1 MADLELLVVVLAAVL
16 LMTWTARTLHVSE
29 PLLLLAG
36 GVLLGL
42 VPRFEHIR
50 VAPEA
55 ILMLVLPALLYWES
69 LTTSTREVRANFR
82 SIALSATGLV
92 LVTALAVAVVAH
104 ALGYGWPIAF
114 VLGAVLAPTDASAV
128 GASIGGMPRRIVTL
142 LRTESL
148 LNDGTAFVLL
158 AVGLEVLTSG
168 DSFSFA
174 HTTIRFAESY
184 LGGIVIGGLV
194 ALVLIRARRHLT
206 DRLLHSGLSVT
217 TPFLAYLPAAAIHV
231 SGTLAVVVCGL
242 VTSRLG
248 PKVIG
253 SGERIQATSFWEV
266 TTFLLNGALFV
277 LVGMRTPAAVRAL
290 TSVSI
295 LQAIAISAA
304 VSVTVI
310 AARGAWFY
318 TMPYLFRLL
327 DRRARQREIRIGA
340 RQRLPLAWA
349 GIRGAV
355 SLAAALTIPVTTADG
370 RPVEQRDAVVFITVV
385 VIVVTLVV
393 IGPTLPAV
401 ARQARFGDDLTETD
415 EEDLAVRHIAAV
427 ALAEMPAL
435 ADRLQVPADA
445 TDRVARDLAKA
456 ATALDAA
463 GDEAAD
469 RNHREEDA
477 VHSFQEA
484 ILSVKRTA
492 LIDLR
497 RRRRI
502 DDDVMRRVQNYLD
515 LEEQGLRKAALLQ
528 RHPAAARVAANQ
540 SSDKVPAD

>member
-1 MADLELLVVVLAAVL
+1 MGDLELLVVVLAAVL
-16 LMTWTARTLHVSE
+16 LMTWTARTLRLSE
-29 PLLLLAG
+29 PLMLLAG

-42 VPRFEHIR
+42 VPRFDHIHL
-50 VAPEA
+50 PPDA

-92 LVTALAVAVVAH
+92 LVTALAVAAVAH
-104 ALGYGWPIAF
+104 ALGYAWPIAF

-158 AVGLEVLTSG
+158 AVGLEALTTG
-168 DSFSFA
+168 DPFSVT

-184 LGGIVIGGLV
+184 LGGIVIGALV
-194 ALVLIRARRHLT
+194 ALALIRVRRHLA
-206 DRLLHSGLSVT
+206 DRLLHSGLSVA

-242 VTSRLG
+242 VTSRIG

-277 LVGMRTPAAVRAL
+277 LVGMQTPAAVRAL
-290 TSVSI
+290 TSVSL
-295 LQAIAISAA
+295 LQATAISAA

-310 AARGAWFY
+310 AARAVWFY
-318 TMPYLFRLL
+318 TVPVVVRLV
-327 DRRARQREIRIGA
+327 DRRPRQREARIGA

-349 GIRGAV
+349 GIRGAI
-355 SLAAALTIPVTTADG
+355 SLAAALTIPATTADG
-370 RPVEQRDAVVFITVV
+370 KPVAQRDAIVFITVV

-393 IGPTLPAV
+393 VGPTLPAV
-401 ARQARFGDDLTETD
+401 VRQARFGDDATETD

-435 ADRLQVPADA
+435 ADRLQIPADA
-445 TDRVARDLAKA
+445 TDRVARDLARL
-456 ATALDAA
+456 ATARDAT
-463 GDEAAD
+463 DEADGHTYRQENAL
-469 RNHREEDA
+469 
-477 VHSFQEA
+477 HSLQEA
-484 ILSVKRTA
+484 ILSVKRAA

-515 LEEQGLRKAALLQ
+515 LEEQGLRKAILLQ
-528 RHPAAARVAANQ
+528 HHVAATTQ
-540 SSDKVPAD
+540 TSEKVPAD